1 MKTTFL
7 PTRPRYLL
15 QATLLTVLLGASLPT
30 LAQSGDKDQLVV
42 PLSSPGKPGTL
53 RVKLVNGSIN
63 VVGYSGKDVIIDAA
77 SRESKR
83 TTSRATPPSA
93 NGLRRIDN
101 DSGVELTVDEN
112 DNRVNVKT
120 DSYRHPVNLIIKVP
134 QHFSLQV
141 GTVQDGNIV
150 VENVTGELEVGNVN
164 GGIQLKDVGGSA
176 VANTVNGPVTATFKS
191 VSAGAPMAFSSVN
204 GVVDVTFPTNTKA
217 ALKLKTDHG
226 EIYSDFDLVT
236 EKSAPKVSRT
246 NEGGTY
252 RVNVDKWTYG
262 KLNGGGAEV
271 MMKTLNGDI
280 YIRKAK

>member
-7 PTRPRYLL
+7 PTATRHLL
-15 QATLLTVLLGASLPT
+15 RASLLTALLGASLPT

-42 PLSSPGKPGTL
+42 PLSSPGKPGML

-63 VVGYSGKDVIIDAA
+63 VVGYSGKDVIIDAG
-77 SRESKR
+77 SREGKR
-83 TTSRATPPSA
+83 TATRPIPANA

-112 DNRVNVKT
+112 DNRINVKT
-120 DSYRHPVNLIIKVP
+120 DSYRHPVNLVIKVP
-134 QHFSLQV
+134 QHFSLQIS
-141 GTVQDGNIV
+141 TVQDGNIV

-164 GGIQLKDVGGSA
+164 GGIQLKDVSGSA
-176 VANTVNGPVTATFKS
+176 VANTVNGPVTATFRS
-191 VSAGAPMAFSSVN
+191 VTTSTPMAFSSVN
-204 GVVDVTFPTNTKA
+204 GAIDVTFPSNTKA
-217 ALKLKTDHG
+217 ALKLKSDQG

-236 EKSAPKVSRT
+236 EKSAAKINRT

-252 RVNVDKWTYG
+252 RVNVDNWTYG
-262 KLNGGGAEV
+262 KLNGGGSEV
-271 MMKTLNGDI
+271 MMKTLNGNI

>member
-1 MKTTFL
+1 ML
-7 PTRPRYLL
+7 R
-15 QATLLTVLLGASLPT
+15 ASLLTALVSATLPT

-42 PLSSPGKPGTL
+42 PLSSPGKPGML

-63 VVGYSGKDVIIDAA
+63 VVGYSGKDVVIDAA
-77 SRESKR
+77 SRDSKR
-83 TTSRATPPSA
+83 TASRHLPATA

-120 DSYRHPVNLIIKVP
+120 DSYRHPVQLTIKVP
-134 QHFSLQV
+134 QNFSLQV
-141 GTVQDGNIV
+141 STVQDGNIV

-176 VANTVNGPVTATFKS
+176 VANTVNGAVTATFRS
-191 VSAGAPMAFSSVN
+191 VSNGAPMAFSSVN
-204 GVVDVTFPTNTKA
+204 GAVDVSFPNSTKA
-217 ALKLKTDHG
+217 AFKLKTDHG

-236 EKSAPKVSRT
+236 ERSAPKVNRS

-252 RVNVDKWTYG
+252 RVNVDNWTYG
-262 KLNGGGAEV
+262 KINGGGAEV
-271 MMKTLNGDI
+271 MMKTLNGNI